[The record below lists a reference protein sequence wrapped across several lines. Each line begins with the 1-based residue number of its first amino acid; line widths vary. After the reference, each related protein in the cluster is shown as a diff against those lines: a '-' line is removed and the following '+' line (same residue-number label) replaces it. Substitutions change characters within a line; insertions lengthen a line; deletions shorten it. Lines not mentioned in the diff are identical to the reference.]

1 MSKRVVII
9 GGVAGGAS
17 VATRLRRLDESAE
30 IVIYEAGPYISF
42 ANCGLPYYVGG
53 KISERDNLLVES
65 VDDMQQDF
73 NIDVHVNS
81 TVTAIDADQ
90 QQLTI
95 QGPTGS
101 ITDHY
106 DELVLSIGATP
117 VVQSS
122 PVCQMPTTSSPS
134 APCPTLTKS
143 PPTSTT
149 TTPSVPRSLVVDLSG
164 LKWWKTCVAE
174 A

>member
-53 KISERDNLLVES
+53 NISERDNLLVES

-101 ITDHY
+101 VTDHY

-117 VVQSS
+117 VVPKLPGLSDANN
-122 PVCQMPTTSSPS
+122 VFTVRT
-134 APCPTLTKS
+134 
-143 PPTSTT
+143 
-149 TTPSVPRSLVVDLSG
+149 VPDVDQITAYIDDHHAKRATVVG
-164 LKWWKTCVAE
+164 GGFIGIEMVE
-174 A
+174 N